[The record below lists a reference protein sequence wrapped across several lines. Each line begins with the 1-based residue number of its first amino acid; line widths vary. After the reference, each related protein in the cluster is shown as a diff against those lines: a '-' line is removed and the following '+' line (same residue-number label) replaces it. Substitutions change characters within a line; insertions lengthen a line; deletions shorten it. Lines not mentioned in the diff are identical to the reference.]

1 MIVELI
7 SVGTELLMGNI
18 VNTNAAYLARRC
30 ADLGAVCYFQ
40 EVVGDNPKRLKET
53 VKLALSRA
61 DAVLLTGGLG
71 PTQDD
76 LTKQTIAEI
85 FGRKLCRDEVT
96 CEALKAYFKKRGIAC
111 TENNFRQADI
121 PEGAEILPNNNGTA
135 PGIHIFDEA
144 KHVFLMPGPPNEMKP
159 MFEESVAPKL
169 SALSGEVI
177 YSEMVKVCGIPESTA
192 ETMISDIL
200 ENQSN
205 PTIAPYAKLG
215 EVHFRVSA
223 KAADKEQAMAL
234 TEPVVQEL
242 KNRFG
247 AAVYTTCEQEELED
261 SVIALCKEY
270 GYHITTAESCTGGL
284 ISARLVN
291 VPGASSCFGRSFVT
305 YANEAK
311 IEELGVSEETLCKF
325 GAVSEETAREMA
337 LGAMKH
343 GKAEVAVA
351 VTGIAG
357 PTGGT
362 PEKPVG
368 LVYVACVVKERVWVR
383 RYWFGGDRTKNRENT
398 TTVALAMA
406 RNCILEYNGITYHQE
421 ML

>member
-7 SVGTELLMGNI
+7 SVGTEILMGNI
-18 VNTNAAYLARRC
+18 INTNAAYLASRC

-40 EVVGDNPKRLKET
+40 EVVGDNPARLKET
-53 VKLALSRA
+53 VELALSRA
-61 DAVLLTGGLG
+61 DVVLLTGGLG

-76 LTKQTIAEI
+76 LTKQTMAEI
-85 FGRKLCRDEVT
+85 FGRKLYRDKKT
-96 CEALKAYFKKRGIAC
+96 SQALEAYFLRRGIAC

-135 PGIHIFDEA
+135 PGIHIFDDT

-192 ETMISDIL
+192 ETMIVDIL
-200 ENQSN
+200 DKQTN

-234 TEPVVQEL
+234 TGPVVEEL
-242 KNRFG
+242 KRRFG
-247 AAVYTTCEQEELED
+247 AAVYTTNELEELED
-261 SVIALCKEY
+261 AVIALCKQY
-270 GYHITTAESCTGGL
+270 GYRITTAESCTGGL

-291 VPGASSCFGRSFVT
+291 VSGASTCFDRSFVT

-311 IEELGVSEETLCKF
+311 AEELGVSEETLRQF

-337 LGAMKH
+337 IGAQMR
-343 GKAEVAVA
+343 GKADVAVA

-368 LVYVACVVKERVWVR
+368 LVYVACAVKERVWVKR
-383 RYWFGGDRTKNRENT
+383 HQFGGNRTKNRENT

-406 RNCILEYNGITYHQE
+406 RNCMLEYNGITYHQE

>member
-1 MIVELI
+1 MVVELI

-30 ADLGAVCYFQ
+30 ADLGAVCYFH
-40 EVVGDNPKRLKET
+40 EVVGDNPARLKET
-53 VKLALSRA
+53 VKMALSRA

-76 LTKQTIAEI
+76 LTKQTMADI
-85 FGRKLCRDEVT
+85 FGRKLYRDEVT
-96 CEALKAYFKKRGIAC
+96 CEALKAYFAKRGIAC

-135 PGIHIFDEA
+135 PGIHIFDES

-169 SALSGEVI
+169 SMLSGEVI

-192 ETMISDIL
+192 ETMIADIL
-200 ENQSN
+200 EQQSN

-223 KAADKEQAMAL
+223 KAADKESAIAL
-234 TEPVVQEL
+234 TEPVVEEL
-242 KNRFG
+242 KKRFG
-247 AAVYTTCEQEELED
+247 AAVYTTCEHEELED
-261 SVIALCKEY
+261 AVTALCKEH
-270 GYHITTAESCTGGL
+270 GYQITTAESCTGGL

-291 VPGASSCFGRSFVT
+291 VSGASACLGRSFVT

-311 IEELGVSEETLCKF
+311 IEELGVSEETLKHF
-325 GAVSEETAREMA
+325 GAVSEETAREMV
-337 LGAMKH
+337 LGAQKH
-343 GKAEVAVA
+343 GRAEVAVA

-362 PEKPVG
+362 AEKPVG
-368 LVYVACVVKERVWVR
+368 LVYVACAVKERVWVR
-383 RYWFGGDRTKNRENT
+383 RYWFGGDRAKNRENT

-406 RNCILEYNGITYHQE
+406 RNCILEYDGISYHQE

>member
-18 VNTNAAYLARRC
+18 VNTNAAYLAGRC
-30 ADLGAVCYFQ
+30 ADLGADCYFQ
-40 EVVGDNPKRLKET
+40 EVVGDNPARLRET
-53 VKLALSRA
+53 VELALSRA
-61 DAVLLTGGLG
+61 DAVLVTGGLG

-76 LTKQTIAEI
+76 LTKQTIADI
-85 FGRKLCRDEVT
+85 FDRRLYRDEAVA
-96 CEALKAYFKKRGIAC
+96 ESLRAYFRRRGIAC

-121 PEGAEILPNNNGTA
+121 PEGAVLLENHNGTA
-135 PGIHIFDEA
+135 PGIYIFNEK

-159 MFEESVAPKL
+159 MFEESVAARL

-177 YSEMVKVCGIPESTA
+177 FSQMVKVCGIPESTA
-192 ETMISDIL
+192 ETMLSDIL
-200 ENQSN
+200 EKQSN

-215 EVHFRVSA
+215 EVHFRISA
-223 KAADKEQAMAL
+223 KAADEVQARAL
-234 TEPVVQEL
+234 TEPVVEEL
-242 KNRFG
+242 KRRFG
-247 AAVYTTCEQEELED
+247 PAVYTTQEDEELED
-261 SVIALCKEY
+261 AVIALCKEHAY
-270 GYHITTAESCTGGL
+270 QITTAESCTGGL

-291 VPGASSCFGRSFVT
+291 VSGASACFGRSFVT

-311 IEELGVSEETLCKF
+311 EEELGVQQETLLRF
-325 GAVSEETAREMA
+325 GAVSEETACEMA
-337 LGAMKH
+337 LGAQKH
-343 GKAEVAVA
+343 AGADVAIA

-368 LVYVACVVKERVWVR
+368 LVYVACAVKERVWVKEYR
-383 RYWFGGDRTKNRENT
+383 FGGSRVKNRENT

-406 RNCILEYNGITYHQE
+406 RNCILEYDGIEYHQE

>member
-18 VNTNAAYLARRC
+18 VNTNAAYLASRC
-30 ADLGAVCYFQ
+30 ADLGVVCYFQ
-40 EVVGDNPKRLKET
+40 TVVGDNPVRLKDT

-61 DAVLLTGGLG
+61 DAVILTGGLG

-76 LTKQTIAEI
+76 LTKQTIAEL
-85 FGRKLCRDEVT
+85 FGRSIYRDENT
-96 CEALKAYFKKRGIAC
+96 CEALRTYFKRRGITC

-121 PEGAEILPNNNGTA
+121 PEGAEILPNHNGTA
-135 PGIHIFDEA
+135 PGIYVFDEV
-144 KHVFLMPGPPNEMKP
+144 KHVFLLPGPPNEMKP
-159 MFEESVAPKL
+159 MFEESVAPRL

-177 YSEMVKVCGIPESTA
+177 YSCMVKICGIPESTA
-192 ETMISDIL
+192 ETMIADIL
-200 ENQSN
+200 EKQTN

-223 KAADKEQAMAL
+223 KAENIDSAKAL
-234 TEPVVQEL
+234 VEPVVDLL
-242 KNRFG
+242 KSRFG
-247 AAVYTTCEQEELED
+247 AAVYSTSEKEELED
-261 SVIALCKEY
+261 AVIALCKEHEY
-270 GYHITTAESCTGGL
+270 RITTAESCTGGL

-291 VPGASSCFGRSFVT
+291 VSGASACFDRSFVT

-311 IEELGVSEETLCKF
+311 IEELGVSADTLSRV

-337 LGAMKH
+337 LGAQKH
-343 GKAEVAVA
+343 GRAEVSIA

-368 LVYVACVVKERVWVR
+368 LVYVACAVKERVWVR
-383 RYWFGGDRTKNRENT
+383 KYQFGGNRTKNRENT
-398 TTVALAMA
+398 ATVALAMA
-406 RNCILEYNGITYHQE
+406 RNCILEYDGVVYHQE